1 MLTLNK
7 SSSSRSAGVSVNKV
21 ILVGYI
27 GRNRMVHPF
36 ESNQVIETMENM
48 RKSFLAHYESVL
60 ARYSWEPVLAT
71 VECAYAWL
79 LNWAIPDAQHSMP
92 ISRCFKAH
100 KRESQ
105 KSPRHFFSALKLNM
119 RNAP

>member
-7 SSSSRSAGVSVNKV
+7 SSSARSAGVSVNKV
-21 ILVGYI
+21 ILVGNI
-27 GRNRMVHPF
+27 GRNRMVNPF
-36 ESNQVIETMENM
+36 GSNQVIETIENM
-48 RKSFLAHYESVL
+48 RQSFLAHYESVL
-60 ARYSWEPVLAT
+60 ARYSWKPILAT

-105 KSPRHFFSALKLNM
+105 KCPRHFFSAQKLNM